1 MYGEM
6 GFFTSH
12 SSTNDNSDIPD
23 IKDSTP
29 YKRANERYKISFFGE
44 WRIENVHYFKEMEM
58 RGALDWTKGNED
70 KGDLQFTAG
79 ISLKI

>member
-1 MYGEM
+1 M
-6 GFFTSH
+6 GFLTSH
-12 SSTNDNSDIPD
+12 SSTNDNTKIPD

-29 YKRANERYKISFFGE
+29 YKSANVRYTLSLFGE
-44 WRIENVHYFKEMEM
+44 WRIEDIHYFKEIEI

-79 ISLKI
+79 ITLKI